1 MTKSELKSIGVIELV
16 NDETKAINGGLILE
30 MLAAA
35 YLGVVIYEVMDN
47 PKRVWNGIVDSLT

>member
-1 MTKSELKSIGVIELV
+1 MTKSELKSFGVIEIV
-16 NDETKAINGGLILE
+16 NDETKAINGGLLLE